1 MAATD
6 QRPRTIAGVPPLGR
20 GKGKET
26 TFAGALEATLAVTAH
41 PYDYATL
48 MGVTGLAFRTCWF
61 QGPDTSWCVS
71 SPVGEFPE
79 EIEAARRA
87 TGWDL
92 HCECRLGEAEP
103 HMEGRV
109 PEIVASIDAGR
120 PVLAYDP
127 SLNLGVIYGYEEGG
141 QTVLMH
147 DYSRQEKPTRRPV
160 SELGAMALFLGEHS
174 QPMPRRDAVIQGLRM
189 ASQNWRRRHDPP
201 NEERGYWLG
210 EMALTRWSEDLNLS
224 SSLSGKKREKLFFV
238 SWWNLDCMADARR
251 AAVVFLKEH
260 LNLFLGGRQAGRS
273 LTPAA
278 ILTGQVRRG
287 APDSARGRRQGT
299 PARRAPL
306 SHRHRRRSRPRD
318 VAPGVG
324 SDRARLLGGRAHRG
338 GCRQRAERHR
348 PLPLP
353 GPSRRAAAGGRGRP
367 GLRRSHGR
375 RRTASRRSA
384 TRRGS
389 RSTWRPSTLSTRGPA
404 PR

>member
-6 QRPRTIAGVPPLGR
+6 QRPRTIAGVPPLRR

-26 TFAGALEATLAVTAH
+26 TFAGALEAALAVTAH

-48 MGVTGLAFRTCWF
+48 MGVTGLAFRTRWF
-61 QGPDTSWCVS
+61 QGPDTRWCAS
-71 SPVGEFPE
+71 NPVGEFPE

-92 HCECRLGEAEP
+92 DCECRLGEAEP
-103 HMEGRV
+103 HMEGLV

-127 SLNLGVIYGYEEGG
+127 SLHLGVIYGYEEGG

-147 DYSRQEKPTRRPV
+147 DYSRQETPSRRRV

-210 EMALTRWSEDLNLS
+210 EMALTRWSEDLSLS
-224 SSLSGKKREKLFFV
+224 STLSEKKREKLFFV

-251 AAVVFLKEH
+251 AAVVFLEEH
-260 LNLFLGGRQAGRS
+260 LNLFLGTRQEALRRAMKHYEQEAG
-273 LTPAA
+273 
-278 ILTGQVRRG
+278 ILTAVFAHRDAFLGPWSGKSLSDWTPGVRRREQEILG
-287 APDSARGRRQGT
+287 EARALEASAI
-299 PARRAPL
+299 ASIEEAL
-306 SHRHRRRSRPRD
+306 
-318 VAPGVG
+318 
-324 SDRARLLGGRAHRG
+324 
-338 GCRQRAERHR
+338 
-348 PLPLP
+348 
-353 GPSRRAAAGGRGRP
+353 AG
-367 GLRRSHGR
+367 LVVS
-375 RRTASRRSA
+375 
-384 TRRGS
+384 
-389 RSTWRPSTLSTRGPA
+389 
-404 PR
+404 